1 MKSFETRKKILIIG
15 DIMLDRYLFGTVTRI
30 SPEAPVPVLDYKETD
45 NRLGGAANVALNLL
59 GFDAEVLLISIIG
72 EDEEGDILRNI
83 LKHNSIPTT
92 YLVESQTRRTTL
104 KTRVM
109 ASNHQLLRVDRED
122 KDCLTEEDESRVK
135 VMIQDSISTLE
146 PDGIVL
152 QDYNKGMLTPGVIS
166 YSIALAREKNIPVF
180 VDPKIANTPCYSQCT
195 VFKPNLKE
203 AESILGYSIVLDD
216 QGLAQAADDLQK
228 ILSHELTLITL
239 SDKGMYLKRKGGAG
253 IYIDAIKQKV
263 SDVCGAGDTVIS
275 TLAIGYLSG
284 YSDRELGLIS
294 NLAGHIVCRFP
305 GVVPIDVD
313 MLKSEMIHI

>member
-1 MKSFETRKKILIIG
+1 MKSFETRKKVLIIG

-30 SPEAPVPVLDYKETD
+30 SPEAPVPVLDYRETD
-45 NRLGGAANVALNLL
+45 HRLGGAANVALNLL
-59 GFDAEVLLISIIG
+59 GFDADVFLISIMG
-72 EDEEGDILRNI
+72 RDEEGDILRKI
-83 LKHNSIPTT
+83 LEDNNIPTT
-92 YLVESQTRRTTL
+92 YLVESHTRRTTL

-122 KDCLTEEDESRVK
+122 KDPLSVEDEGRVK
-135 VMIQDSISTLE
+135 SVIEESISILQ

-152 QDYNKGMLTPGVIS
+152 QDYNKGMLTPEVIR
-166 YSIALAREKNIPVF
+166 YSIALAQENNIPVF
-180 VDPKIANTPCYSQCT
+180 VDPKTANTACYSHCT

-203 AESILGYSIVLDD
+203 AETILGYSIQLDEA
-216 QGLAQAADDLQK
+216 GLSKAAEDLQK
-228 ILSHELTLITL
+228 ITIHELTMITL
-239 SDKGMYLKRKGGAG
+239 SDRGMYLKRKEGQG

-275 TLAIGYLSG
+275 TLTIGYLSG

-305 GVVPIDVD
+305 GVVPIDVN
-313 MLKSEMIHI
+313 MLKSEMIFI